1 MQMRS
6 NSNVLHCFSHGECPS
21 EDTTAMFI
29 RLCERFIEGNPTE
42 LIGKSLFPHFSCG
55 VSVDVNKQWLNPIV
69 LGFFFFKYLILV
81 VQGQI
86 RLCWFPQKVS
96 TK

>member
-1 MQMRS
+1 MRS

-55 VSVDVNKQWLNPIV
+55 VSVDVNKQWLNRIV
-69 LGFFFFKYLILV
+69 LGFFLKNI
-81 VQGQI
+81 
-86 RLCWFPQKVS
+86 
-96 TK
+96 